1 MMKEQKIYMRT
12 WTEMHGRAK
21 VMATDEWYLNL
32 VNELLPLV
40 ASSYMYQGREMVEDQ
55 RRVGLSCA
63 LNRED
68 CTADAGNWRGVL
80 QWA

>member
-1 MMKEQKIYMRT
+1 MKEQKIYMRT

-40 ASSYMYQGREMVEDQ
+40 ASSYMYQGRCV
-55 RRVGLSCA
+55 
-63 LNRED
+63 
-68 CTADAGNWRGVL
+68 
-80 QWA
+80 